1 MATVFVRKA
10 AYDSEKLRS
19 QVFELLSGSDPTLI
33 RRGGTVLVKPNFLAP
48 AAPDRAVTT
57 HPLIIRSVVEYVL
70 EMGGRPLVADSPAM
84 GSFDRVMREGGVT
97 EALKGL
103 PVDCRP
109 FKESTIV
116 DVGPPFHKVEIAAD
130 AMNADAVIN
139 LPKLKTHTQMLLTLG
154 VKNMFGC
161 IVGTRKPEW
170 HFRVGIDQERF
181 AELLVRICAAV
192 RPRVT
197 LLDGVL
203 AMEGPGPGTGGTP
216 RAIGVIM
223 ASADA
228 VSLDVAVCR
237 MLGLREDDLLTNRV
251 AARAGLLPGP
261 IAIDGDLPPVRDMR
275 LPTMTPLVFGPRLL
289 HRFMRKHL
297 VQRPVCDAELC
308 IHCGECWTYCPAKA
322 ISRETRGLG
331 FDYDACIRCYCC
343 VEVCP
348 HGAIA
353 ARETPAGRVVRRLLR

>member
-1 MATVFVRKA
+1 
-10 AYDSEKLRS
+10 
-19 QVFELLSGSDPTLI
+19 
-33 RRGGTVLVKPNFLAP
+33 
-48 AAPDRAVTT
+48 
-57 HPLIIRSVVEYVL
+57 
-70 EMGGRPLVADSPAM
+70 
-84 GSFDRVMREGGVT
+84 
-97 EALKGL
+97 
-103 PVDCRP
+103 
-109 FKESTIV
+109 
-116 DVGPPFHKVEIAAD
+116 
-130 AMNADAVIN
+130 
-139 LPKLKTHTQMLLTLG
+139 
-154 VKNMFGC
+154 
-161 IVGTRKPEW
+161 
-170 HFRVGIDQERF
+170 
-181 AELLVRICAAV
+181 
-192 RPRVT
+192 VT

-203 AMEGPGPGTGGTP
+203 AMEGPGPGKGGTP

-223 ASADA
+223 ASTDA

-348 HGAIA
+348 HGAIT
-353 ARETPAGRVVRRLLR
+353 ARETPAGRLVRRLLR

>member
-10 AYDSEKLRS
+10 AYDHATLKP
-19 QVFELLSGSDPTLI
+19 QVFGLLSRLDPTVI
-33 RRGGTVLVKPNFLAP
+33 RRGSSVLVKPNFLAP
-48 AAPDRAVTT
+48 APPDRAVIT
-57 HPLIIRSVVEYVL
+57 HPLIIRAVVEYVL
-70 EMGGRPLVADSPAM
+70 ELGGRPLVADSPAM
-84 GSFDRVMREGGVT
+84 GSFDRVMREGGVA

-103 PVDCRP
+103 PVECRP
-109 FKESTIV
+109 FKESTLV
-116 DVGPPFHKVEIAAD
+116 DVGPPFNRIEIAAE
-130 AMNADAVIN
+130 AMSADVVIN

-170 HFRVGIDQERF
+170 HFRAGIDQEKF

-203 AMEGPGPGTGGTP
+203 AMEGPGPGKGGTP

-223 ASADA
+223 ASTDA

-237 MLGLREDDLLTNRV
+237 MLGLRGDDLLTNRI
-251 AARAGLLPGP
+251 AARAGLLPDD
-261 IAIDGDLPPVRDMR
+261 IAIDGELPPVRDLR

-297 VQRPVCDAELC
+297 VQRPVCDPELC
-308 IHCGECWTYCPAKA
+308 LQCGECWKYCPAKA
-322 ISRETRGLG
+322 ISRETRGLH